1 MFPMFDAV
9 PGALLAP
16 LPASVPLSED
26 GERVLR
32 VRYLLKA
39 EPSPGLLPRLLQPL
53 AKRDLVP
60 DRFRAAQEG
69 PAMRVE
75 IAVTLPEG
83 MVHLVAGNL
92 RSVVG
97 VARLEVEHG
106 RVSAA

>member
-1 MFPMFDAV
+1 MFDAV
-9 PGALLAP
+9 PGASLAA
-16 LPASVPLSED
+16 PAPVLAQEED
-26 GERVLR
+26 ERVLC
-32 VRYLLKA
+32 VRYLLRA

-60 DRFRAAQEG
+60 DRFRAGLEG
-69 PAMRVE
+69 EAMQVE

-97 VARLEVEHG
+97 VGRLEVEHG
-106 RVSAA
+106 RVVPARG